1 MRRIAG
7 IFWLFMKTRIK
18 GNIQYRGSFWIDSV
32 TFVLGY
38 GTQAALMFLMVSKFE
53 TINGW
58 KPFEVMT
65 LYAYILAS
73 YTLANSFFSDIMH
86 TLSEKIR
93 SGDFDQSMTK
103 PLHPLVYVMA
113 NSFSDYYFLHFFL
126 AVGMIFFCA
135 ANLSIRFTFS
145 TVFMLALSVL
155 GGAFIQG
162 GIWILF
168 SAVSFALLNNP
179 LNGGFYNHIR
189 TTAEYPISVYP
200 RAVQIIF
207 SSVAPLAFAAFY
219 PAQNL
224 LGKNDFLFFPP
235 LAQYLSLP
243 VGLVFFFISYKI
255 WNFAMKHYKSTGS

>member
-1 MRRIAG
+1 MRRIAR

-18 GNIQYRGSFWIDSV
+18 STIQYRGSFWIDSV

-38 GTQAALMFLMVSKFE
+38 GTQAALMYLMVSPFE

-73 YTLANSFFSDIMH
+73 YTLANSFLSDIMH
-86 TLSEKIR
+86 RLSETIR

-113 NSFSDYYFLHFFL
+113 HSFSSYYFLHFFL
-126 AVGMIFFCA
+126 ALGMIFFCA
-135 ANLSIRFTFS
+135 ANLSIPFTVSNMF
-145 TVFMLALSVL
+145 VLAVSIL
-155 GGAFIQG
+155 GGALIQG

-168 SAVSFALLNNP
+168 SAISFVLINNP
-179 LNGGFYNHIR
+179 LDGNFYNHIR
-189 TTAEYPISVYP
+189 PAAEYPLSAYP
-200 RAVQIIF
+200 RAIQIIF

-219 PAQNL
+219 PAQHL
-224 LGKNDFLFFPP
+224 LGKNDFLFFPRVV
-235 LAQYLSLP
+235 QYVSLP
-243 VGLVFFFISYKI
+243 VGAVFFFISYKI
-255 WNFAMKHYKSTGS
+255 WNYAMKQYKSTGS